1 MTASSSCQ
9 SGNLFDIRF
18 QCFRKPAKISD
29 DDGTH
34 GKDISLKF
42 IVLHLLNRLL
52 YRKCTKIL
60 KEEQFKQIYS
70 DERNYYSN
78 DKNNNNNDDDDDNN
92 QKIIYYED
100 NCNYWK
106 SA

>member
-9 SGNLFDIRF
+9 GGNLFDIKF

-29 DDGTH
+29 DDGTL
-34 GKDISLKF
+34 GKDISLKLI
-42 IVLHLLNRLL
+42 IVLHLFNRLL
-52 YRKCTKIL
+52 YRKCTNIL

-78 DKNNNNNDDDDDNN
+78 DKNNNNNYDDDDNN

-100 NCNYWK
+100 NCFC
-106 SA
+106 